1 MSAHAPSSPVVV
13 RPAIRSYGL
22 VALTVAALTVS
33 TLYAVDSDKGQYVGG
48 TIATLQ
54 EKAEAK
60 FDTTSET
67 LLMFDAGKKGRVSIP
82 YSTISELEY
91 GQKAG
96 RRVGVAILV
105 SPLALFSK
113 KRKHFLTITY
123 KDEAD
128 KEQVGVF
135 ELGKDL
141 FRPLMK
147 IVEVRSGKDLV
158 MQDTEACKQYKTAKE
173 CEAGR

>member
-1 MSAHAPSSPVVV
+1 MDT
-13 RPAIRSYGL
+13 RRLI
-22 VALTVAALTVS
+22 AALTLVAFS
-33 TLYAVDSDKGQYVGG
+33 SAAVLYAVDSDKGQYVGG

-54 EKAEAK
+54 KKAEAK

-67 LLMFDAGKKGRVSIP
+67 DLIFDAGKKGRVAIP
-82 YSTISELEY
+82 YAAMSELEY

-113 KRKHFLTITY
+113 KRKHFFTITY
-123 KDEAD
+123 KDAAD

-135 ELGKDL
+135 ELGKEL

-147 IVEVRSGKDLV
+147 IVEVRSGQELR

-173 CEAGR
+173 CEAGK